1 MGVAGIDVDSRE
13 LEVHVGASG
22 KGWRVPQSH
31 AGREELIHELK
42 RLEVSKVAL
51 ESSGRYER
59 PIADALANAG
69 FIVYRVNPR
78 QARDFAKG
86 LGILAKTD
94 RLDAK
99 VLAIMAE
106 KLEHRAW
113 QPPSAVQDERRAL
126 VERRLDLVEAK
137 TRELNRLVQELPRLV
152 LASVRR
158 QIAALDRELERIERA
173 LRESLRED
181 PEASA
186 RIDVLSQ
193 QKGVGWVTAV
203 TLLTLVPE
211 LGTVTRTRIAALVG
225 VAPFAC
231 ESGSMRGRRAIRGGR
246 ISARNALYMA
256 NLSAVRFDPDLSA
269 AYARLKA
276 AGKDS
281 KLALTACMR
290 KLLIRLNARLRDA
303 IAVPPPA

>member
-1 MGVAGIDVDSRE
+1 MVVAGIDVDSRE
-13 LEVHVGASG
+13 LEIYVGGIG
-22 KGWRVPQSH
+22 KGWRAPQSH
-31 AGREELIHELK
+31 AGRKTLIEELK

-59 PIADALANAG
+59 PIADALVAAG
-69 FIVYRVNPR
+69 IIVYRVNPR

-99 VLAIMAE
+99 MLAVMAE
-106 KLEHRAW
+106 KIEHRAW
-113 QPPSAVQDERRAL
+113 QPPSALQDERRAL

-137 TRELNRLVQELPRLV
+137 TSELNRLVHELPRLV
-152 LASVRR
+152 RDSVRR
-158 QIAALDRELERIERA
+158 QIAALDREIERIERA

-181 PEASA
+181 PEGSA
-186 RIDVLSQ
+186 RIAVLAE

-211 LGTVTRTRIAALVG
+211 LGTVKRTRIAALVG

-231 ESGSMRGRRAIRGGR
+231 ESGTLRGRRAIRGGR
-246 ISARNALYMA
+246 SSARSALYMA
-256 NLSAVRFDPDLSA
+256 ILSATRFDPEIRA
-269 AYARLKA
+269 AYERFKA

-281 KLALTACMR
+281 KVALTACMR
-290 KLLIRLNARLRDA
+290 KLLVRLNARLRDA
-303 IAVPPPA
+303 MAAPLPA

>member
-13 LEVHVGASG
+13 LEVHVGGIG
-22 KGWRVPQSH
+22 KGWRVPQSQ
-31 AGREELIHELK
+31 AGRQALVEELK

-99 VLAIMAE
+99 VLAVMAE

-137 TRELNRLVQELPRLV
+137 TRELNRLVQELPRV
-152 LASVRR
+152 VQASVRR
-158 QIAALDRELERIERA
+158 QIAALDRDLERIERA
-173 LRESLRED
+173 LRESLGKD

-186 RIDVLSQ
+186 RIDVLNQ

-231 ESGSMRGRRAIRGGR
+231 ESGTLRGRRAIRGGR
-246 ISARNALYMA
+246 IAARNALYMA

-269 AYARLKA
+269 AYDRLKA

-303 IAVPPPA
+303 FAVPSPA